1 MTTRAAG
8 VGWFGVR
15 DIPVVHLEEVRA
27 RLAAR
32 FGPEVAGWC
41 AELPALLDAVAGQ
54 WHLRLGQAWPAGG
67 TSVVL
72 PCRADGGGQ
81 LVLKVTPEL
90 QIAAEEAAALQGWAA
105 SPHSVL
111 LHNADLERG
120 ALLLERVQP
129 GTRLAD
135 EPDPWPLEDVAPMLS
150 DLRQPVVPAIG
161 SGLPDLRQR
170 VEFVFELTRGRLRRH
185 PAAAGRVPSGL
196 VEDACLSA
204 CALAGEGPVRL
215 VHGDLHPGNVLRGG
229 PGRGVV
235 AIDPRPCLGDPAFDT
250 VDWVLASGGGE
261 AAVQN
266 RIDRLAGYLDGVDA
280 DRVWAWCRGLAVVVA
295 VSLLSRRADDQVG
308 RDLLG
313 IAAG

>member
-1 MTTRAAG
+1 M
-8 VGWFGVR
+8 R
-15 DIPVVHLEEVRA
+15 DIPAVHLEEVRA
-27 RLAAR
+27 RLAGR
-32 FGPEVAGWC
+32 FGPAVAGWC

-54 WHLRLGQAWPAGG
+54 
-67 TSVVL
+67 
-72 PCRADGGGQ
+72 
-81 LVLKVTPEL
+81 L
-90 QIAAEEAAALQGWAA
+90 QIAAAEAGALQRWAA

-111 LHNADLERG
+111 LHDADLERG

-150 DLRQPVVPAIG
+150 DLRQPVEPAAG
-161 SGLPDLRQR
+161 SGLPGLRQR

-196 VEDACLSA
+196 VEDARLTA
-204 CALAGEGPVRL
+204 CALADGGPVRL

-235 AIDPRPCLGDPAFDT
+235 AIDPRPCLGDPAFDA

-261 AAVQN
+261 ADVQN
-266 RIDRLAGYLDGVDA
+266 RIDRLAGYLDEVDA
-280 DRVWAWCRGLAVVVA
+280 DRVWAWCRALAVVVA
-295 VSLLSRRADDQVG
+295 ASLLSRRADDQAG